1 MRRYFGMEIN
11 YKDTMAKVVVDPKNA
26 PFTQLNELRGI

>member
-11 YKDTMAKVVVDPKNA
+11 YKDTMAKVVVDPKYG
-26 PFTQLNELRGI
+26 ELRGI